1 MHQVTLNQRHSA
13 AGLTTLSEQQ
23 RELFDAV
30 DLPVPARNA
39 L

>member
-1 MHQVTLNQRHSA
+1 MHQVTLNQRSTA
-13 AGLTTLSEQQ
+13 AGLTTISGQQ
-23 RELFDAV
+23 RDLFDAL

>member
-13 AGLTTLSEQQ
+13 VGLTTLNDQQ

-30 DLPVPARNA
+30 DLPVPAKNA